1 MRRYLLVFGLL
12 FFTSCS
18 VGMAL
23 HGKPEPNVG
32 ALTIGQD
39 RDIVLLNL
47 GQPEQTYFTE
57 DKKVD
62 VFEIQKG
69 NAPSGGR
76 ALGHGAMDVLTL
88 GLWEIIGTPIEATIG
103 SKQMLTI
110 EYDENEKVTKIFSGV
125 PQEGL

>member
-1 MRRYLLVFGLL
+1 MSRYCGLLVILL
-12 FFTSCS
+12 FTGCS

-32 ALTIGQD
+32 ALVIGQE

-47 GQPEQTYFTE
+47 GQPEQTYFSE
-57 DKKVD
+57 EKKVD
-62 VFEIQKG
+62 VFTIEKG

-88 GLWEIIGTPIEATIG
+88 GLWEIVGTPIEATVG
-103 SKQMLTI
+103 SKQKLTV
-110 EYDENEKVTKIFSGV
+110 EYDAEDKVSKVYSGV